1 MEIISSLYINPG
13 LKKKNFLSY
22 HTTWKQYLQFWFIY
36 LTLTMGKT
44 KNSIW
49 QPITILWTLSK
60 QNQIQTIN
68 KLLCGCLVNGPGRM
82 SFSTMDT
89 GFLLHWFGIFPTI
102 WTRFFFYNHLYDTI
116 KRSWCM
122 KMVGYMCGLV
132 TKSTKWHVHPAKTQ
146 ISLGIRPVWSV
157 FAVRMKKAWVL
168 SYPLSAQWRPWSDWA
183 DAGRTCHFVGFVMRW
198 LIFSCFIRFA
208 FVCSEIKD

>member
-13 LKKKNFLSY
+13 LKKKTNFLSY

-68 KLLCGCLVNGPGRM
+68 KLLCDCLVNGAGRM
-82 SFSTMDT
+82 SFSTLVWDFSYNLDK
-89 GFLLHWFGIFPTI
+89 GFFLQSFI
-102 WTRFFFYNHLYDTI
+102 WHHKKKLMYENGGLYVWPRDKI
-116 KRSWCM
+116 N
-122 KMVGYMCGLV
+122 KMACAPSEDSDQPGH
-132 TKSTKWHVHPAKTQ
+132 TP
-146 ISLGIRPVWSV
+146 SLIRV

-168 SYPLSAQWRPWSDWA
+168 SYPLSAQWRLWSDWA
-183 DAGRTCHFVGFVMRW
+183 KDAGHTCHFVGFVMRW